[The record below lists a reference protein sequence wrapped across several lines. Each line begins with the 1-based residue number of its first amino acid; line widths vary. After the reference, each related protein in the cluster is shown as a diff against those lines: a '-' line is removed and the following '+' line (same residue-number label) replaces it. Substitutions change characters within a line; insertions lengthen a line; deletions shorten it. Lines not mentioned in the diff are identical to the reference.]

1 MRSLPRGSTTAMT
14 PGLALA
20 WGLLSLSLAACGPLE
35 APPQAVDEDGT
46 LSHRYGTLTP
56 RGDFAA
62 TVTRYEYE
70 FVTQTGAARSV
81 LMLDVAPPGG
91 DCFVVNAPEGLTDL
105 HWNGAIPL
113 RAESTPEGIRVCG
126 PGLFAGQVK
135 LEARFTVPLQ
145 TYDFTQVG
153 FSRKFDRSGNLF
165 TYLLGW
171 VGACDRFGPC
181 DDRTDQLTQYV
192 FTIKHGANERVLCP
206 GKRTRPSTTTTRCE
220 LTGLTK
226 APTYSSFAVA
236 SNPAW
241 RSSILTEVPGKFRLE
256 LHEVPGG
263 KLASALHGADVRA
276 YLNWIIGELGPLPYG
291 TELRVASAPTEWLGA
306 EHPANLILREDL
318 PDLRRDYA
326 NMTLHT
332 LMHEVVH
339 QWAGNRTTLSRPF
352 DFVWKEAIAEYL
364 TYRYELL
371 ARPPGEA
378 EQTRAHWDRL
388 ARTASYYPQPQ
399 DAPPPVF
406 LSYSAD
412 VYGTGPLIL
421 FLQLEPLLGEDVV
434 LQAIKDF
441 LHQPGDRSVQDLRT
455 ALELASGEDLGPYFD
470 AWVHGS
476 GDPDWP
482 YFEVSTEA
490 LDGELLVTAV
500 QRSLSGTRY
509 PISVDVLIE
518 GTTEQRVVTLDY
530 GLAPES
536 DTLRVKVPFDEP
548 VTQVTVDPENRVVN
562 RRFLGLNPEPP
573 PERWRL

>member
-1 MRSLPRGSTTAMT
+1 MRSLPRGSTTAVT
-14 PGLALA
+14 QGLALA
-20 WGLLSLSLAACGPLE
+20 WSALTLAMGACGPME
-35 APPQAVDEDGT
+35 APLLDEDEEGT
-46 LSHRYGTLTP
+46 LSHRYGPLMP
-56 RGDFAA
+56 QGDFAA

-70 FVTQTGAARSV
+70 FATQTGAARSV

-105 HWNGAIPL
+105 RWNGALPV
-113 RAESTPEGIRVCG
+113 RAESTPDGIRVCG

-135 LEARFTVPLQ
+135 LEARFIVPLQ

-153 FSRKFDRSGNLF
+153 FSRRFDRVGSTF
-165 TYLLGW
+165 SYLLSW
-171 VGACDRFGPC
+171 IGACDLLGPC

-192 FTIKHGANERVLCP
+192 FTVKHASNERVLCP
-206 GKRTRPSTTTTRCE
+206 GKRTRPNSTTTRCE

-241 RSSILTEVPGKFRLE
+241 RSSTFTEVPGKFKLE

-263 KLASALHGADVRA
+263 KLASALDASEVRE
-276 YLNWIIGELGPLPYG
+276 YLSWVIGELGPLPYG

-326 NMTLHT
+326 NMTMHT

-339 QWAGNRTTLSRPF
+339 QWAGNRTTLSRPL

-378 EQTRAHWDRL
+378 QQTRAHWDRL

-399 DAPPPVF
+399 DDPQPVF

-412 VYGTGPLIL
+412 VYGTGPMIL
-421 FLQLEPLLGEDVV
+421 FLQLEPLLGEDTV

-441 LHQPGDRSVQDLRT
+441 LHQPGDRSVADLRT
-455 ALELASGEDLGPYFD
+455 ALELASGKDLGPYFN

-482 YFEVSTEA
+482 FFDVSTESH
-490 LDGELLVTAV
+490 DGKVTLTAV
-500 QRSLSGTRY
+500 QRSLSGKSY
-509 PISVDVLIE
+509 PVSVDVLIE
-518 GTTEQRVVTLDY
+518 GATRQRVVTLDY

-536 DTLRVKVPFDEP
+536 DTLRVTVPFPEP
-548 VTQVTVDPENRVVN
+548 VKHVTVDPENRVVN
-562 RRFLGLNPEPP
+562 RRFLGLDTEPP
-573 PERWRL
+573 PERWRF